1 MALIHKALAEQRQ
14 ERAKRAE
21 EQAKLAVVEATAERL
36 LGIMEKM
43 QEGEVA
49 RCCRLGRGLATKEFI
64 PSCYKGKPAIV
75 ISVPPLYRATFQ
87 YQEWNTGPRV
97 VMTVNET
104 DIEPVTPSV
113 QESINN
119 LYVSFLEE

>member
-36 LGIMEKM
+36 LEIIEKM

-49 RCCRLGRGLATKEFI
+49 QCCRMGRGLATKEFI
-64 PSCYKGKPAIV
+64 PSAYDGKPCII
-75 ISVPPLYRATFQ
+75 ISIPPLYRATFA

-104 DIEPVTPSV
+104 EIEPVTPSV

-119 LYVSFLEE
+119 LYVSFLKE